1 MQSEL
6 AEALTRAGFDL
17 ALIPRALELGKYHRF
32 PAPHEKRGG
41 TGGWLVLNSDTDAA
55 FGIWG
60 GASYKW
66 RAGGNDNRP
75 ARLDP
80 AQLERRK
87 SAEAARL
94 DAAQTAARQA
104 QWIWQHGTPCN
115 DNDAH
120 PYLARKGISGA
131 GLRLGRDGR
140 LLVPMYQTI
149 GGELCG
155 LQFIDRDGAK
165 RFLTGTAKAGAFCT
179 IEGDGAPIFAE
190 GYATGA
196 TVAAATGRAVIVA
209 FDAGNLEA
217 VAAKLAAQGSAI
229 AADNDNRV
237 KEGAA
242 FRRKPSTYG
251 AGHRA
256 ALVTGLPFY
265 LPPTGQDFNDI
276 GTDATAAIFAAPPVS
291 AVPVFDP
298 WQLDRVEIAGKR
310 VDDLARALERVT
322 CPKTAAA
329 TAWTVAGRLSL
340 RAPAALSLSQI
351 REFLDRHLPPL
362 SAHPSTLDGIV
373 SRLEAAAVYRKRRAL
388 EAVTIPPE
396 VAERHNHQTLRDLPQ
411 FRGADWRGVIVL
423 RAPMGAGKTQRAGQ
437 PLAAWARANGLKML
451 AICHRVSLVSELA
464 KRLELTHYG
473 DLPAEI
479 AWAADGLATC
489 LPSITRPEHAAFVDR
504 AEAVFIDEIAQV
516 LRFIEAE
523 KHCRTR
529 AATNAE
535 VLAKLRAIV
544 TRARVVLVA
553 DAGADRRTVEF
564 LESCRPQE
572 RFRIVEVQDPDRNGI
587 AATYHVG
594 ASAAGAV
601 VGQSLEELA
610 SGGKVWLAIE
620 GKDRTKALGRF
631 FAEQGWR
638 CLAIH
643 ADNKG
648 NAPQS
653 AFLENPER
661 EARQYDIILASPVIG
676 SGLSIEHKDGQH
688 FTFGGFIGGGS
699 RLTPAD
705 AAQMLRR
712 VRYLT
717 RFALGLLPNTT
728 IGAQNPDAILRAWET
743 ASRIEGDARRATD
756 FDGLIADIRA
766 SETNARADFAAG
778 LLWQLDAAG
787 WHLERGAD
795 CDDLDTLA
803 AVKLASEAEAQ
814 RHRAALIAARHLNT
828 AEAEALERKTER
840 TEGEAL
846 LLEAHRIRAAL
857 NIPSIT
863 PEILDFWDRGA
874 VLRKLDRYGAAQ
886 GIIPSG
892 GELGNDLARRRYW
905 HACARAYGHIFDGI
919 DLTAGHWL
927 TEDTAGAILDRVLA
941 QRHLLA
947 HLGLVPAKFGIWQED
962 REGRLLPMARPAYPV
977 KEVAAI
983 LERMGL
989 AVEAKRMRRCDT
1001 RAGTTL
1007 SNTAPCVTPKPKGN
1021 PIVRVYAVT
1030 PESWAAMAEAMALRN
1045 AARRVETVGRFKP
1058 APALVEIGDALRN
1071 LPSIAQAIAGL
1082 PLGSFAAKY
1091 GDGRGGIAWMEGRG
1105 G

>member
-1 MQSEL
+1 MNSEL

-17 ALIPRALELGKYHRF
+17 ALIPRGLELGKYYRF
-32 PAPHEKRGG
+32 PAPHQKRGE
-41 TGGWLVLNSDTDAA
+41 TGGWLVLNSETDAA

-66 RAGGNDNRP
+66 QAGGNDNRP
-75 ARLDP
+75 ARRDP

-87 SAEAARL
+87 SADQARI
-94 DAAQTAARQA
+94 DAAQAAARQA
-104 QWIWQHGTPCN
+104 QWIWQHGAPVN
-115 DNDAH
+115 HNDAH

-140 LLVPMYQTI
+140 LLVPMYKTL
-149 GGELCG
+149 GGELCR
-155 LQFIDRDGAK
+155 LQFIDCDGAK

-179 IEGDGAPIFAE
+179 IEGDGALIFAE

-256 ALVTGLPFY
+256 ARATGLPFY

-276 GTDATAAIFAAPPVS
+276 GTDAMAAIFAAQPVS
-291 AVPVFDP
+291 AVPVFDA

-329 TAWTVAGRLSL
+329 TAWTVAGRLSM
-340 RAPAALSLSQI
+340 RAPAVLSLSQI

-362 SAHPSTLDGIV
+362 SAYPSTLDGIV
-373 SRLEAAAVYRKRRAL
+373 SRLEAAAVCRKRRAL
-388 EAVTIPPE
+388 EAVTIPAE
-396 VAERHNHQTLRDLPQ
+396 VTARHRHETLRDLPQ
-411 FRGADWRGVIVL
+411 FTAADWRGVIVL

-437 PLAAWARANGLKML
+437 PLAAWARANGLKVL
-451 AICHRVSLVSELA
+451 AICHRVSLVAELA

-479 AWAADGLATC
+479 AWAAEGLATC
-489 LPSITRPEHAAFVDR
+489 LPSITRPEHRAFVDR
-504 AEAVFIDEIAQV
+504 AEVVFIDEIAQV
-516 LRFIEAE
+516 LRFVEAE

-564 LESCRPQE
+564 LESCRPNE
-572 RFRIVEVQDPDRNGI
+572 RFRIVEVKDPERNGI

-610 SGGKVWLAIE
+610 SNGKVWLAIE

-648 NAPQS
+648 NAAQS

-661 EARQYDIILASPVIG
+661 EARQYDIVLASPVIG
-676 SGLSIEHKDGQH
+676 SGLSIEHKDGPH

-717 RFALGLLPNTT
+717 RFALGLLPNTN
-728 IGAQNPDAILRAWET
+728 IGAQNPEAILRAWET

-814 RHRAALIAARHLNT
+814 RHLAALIAARHLDT
-828 AEAEALERKTER
+828 DEAEALERKTER
-840 TEGEAL
+840 TEAEAL

-863 PEILDFWDRGA
+863 PEILDFWDRGT
-874 VLRKLDRYGAAQ
+874 VLRKLDRFGASQ

-892 GELGNDLARRRYW
+892 GELGNDLARRRYFR
-905 HACARAYGHIFDGI
+905 ACARAYAYLFEGI
-919 DLTAGHWL
+919 DLQGGHWL

-947 HLGLVPAKFGIWQED
+947 HLGIVPAKFGAWHENKAGD
-962 REGRLLPMARPAYPV
+962 LLPMARPAYPV

-989 AVEAKRMRRCDT
+989 AVQSKAARVSRT
-1001 RAGTTL
+1001 AGTTL
-1007 SNTAPCVTPKPKGN
+1007 DNTDPSAYIAPVTAKKMS
-1021 PIVRVYAVT
+1021 RVYRIT
-1030 PESWAAMAEAMALRN
+1030 PESWAAMADAMALRN
-1045 AARRVETVGRFKP
+1045 AARRVETVARFKP
-1058 APALVEIGDALRN
+1058 ASVMIKIGDALRN
-1071 LPSIAQAIAGL
+1071 LPSIGRAVAGL
-1082 PLGSFAAKY
+1082 PVGSFAAKY
-1091 GDGRGGIAWMEGRG
+1091 GDGRGAIPWRAMRG